1 MVLIQNSTF
10 SLLGIWVTVSFFSG
24 LLVYLLIKIFDGL
37 YPNQSSA
44 DRYHK
49 AIAGLV
55 FFFCLNI
62 ASTFV
67 FNDHIH
73 NKNEK
78 TFYQEVE
85 SVHEL
90 AIQSSFSNGIQES
103 KAVKESGKSDF
114 MTSNLIFKSLGVFWL
129 IGAFVFSIKMIGGYY
144 YTRNLI
150 KQYHESIPQKWNKFI
165 QDQLRQLQIGREV
178 KVFESQ
184 RITSALTFGFVK
196 PLIALPIGFFT
207 SLPVDQIEAVLL
219 HELYH
224 IKHKDYLINL
234 LTMTFEVIF
243 FYHPLMWWLAKNIR
257 NERENRC
264 DDQVT
269 QITDKQV
276 YAHALLNMESYR
288 QSMNY
293 AIPFSNKQSNLKMR
307 IMRIFEQK
315 PEQNI
320 GLKPFLSLLMV
331 VVFLM
336 GFTFYKLEDPKNEAK
351 QRKTTENRPEIAD
364 KLTPQEKEDKILFK
378 SEDSRLGLVLEMTKS
393 TLIAK
398 TENEKVKLYVD
409 GRLYPLNQKI
419 PYGEKDMASMY
430 ENKEE
435 SAHYFFTRQYFESH
449 NREKWEKENENRDT
463 YIFDRKTEFF
473 IYRPAKDNTSQ
484 PTVGSDEEVEEM
496 ISETIKPSKSIEKL
510 ENKPANVSEINIPGP
525 VQIQFEDG
533 FGLTGDSNNLKVL
546 KKLVKKFGSDENA
559 EVTVKIDGKL
569 INSENDLEKIL
580 GKREIRNIR
589 IVLPSEN
596 AEIGL
601 IEIITND
608 IVEMKVKEV
617 AAAETEN
624 KTKGINEV
632 PENVSTITI
641 SVFYKTNDGDFS
653 GEMKMD
659 AEKESVL
666 EVLGLKSSEI
676 LFVIDGEEKRIGY
689 KPTDINPNKIDSISV
704 LKDKKAINK
713 YGKKAKNGVVEIYL
727 KKE

>member
-1 MVLIQNSTF
+1 MELIQNSTF

-78 TFYQEVE
+78 TSYQEVE

-207 SLPVDQIEAVLL
+207 SLPADQIEAVLL

-331 VVFLM
+331 VVF
-336 GFTFYKLEDPKNEAK
+336 
-351 QRKTTENRPEIAD
+351 
-364 KLTPQEKEDKILFK
+364 
-378 SEDSRLGLVLEMTKS
+378 S
-393 TLIAK
+393 
-398 TENEKVKLYVD
+398 
-409 GRLYPLNQKI
+409 
-419 PYGEKDMASMY
+419 
-430 ENKEE
+430 
-435 SAHYFFTRQYFESH
+435 
-449 NREKWEKENENRDT
+449 
-463 YIFDRKTEFF
+463 
-473 IYRPAKDNTSQ
+473 
-484 PTVGSDEEVEEM
+484 
-496 ISETIKPSKSIEKL
+496 
-510 ENKPANVSEINIPGP
+510 
-525 VQIQFEDG
+525 DG
-533 FGLTGDSNNLKVL
+533 FHFL
-546 KKLVKKFGSDENA
+546 
-559 EVTVKIDGKL
+559 
-569 INSENDLEKIL
+569 
-580 GKREIRNIR
+580 
-589 IVLPSEN
+589 
-596 AEIGL
+596 
-601 IEIITND
+601 
-608 IVEMKVKEV
+608 
-617 AAAETEN
+617 
-624 KTKGINEV
+624 
-632 PENVSTITI
+632 
-641 SVFYKTNDGDFS
+641 
-653 GEMKMD
+653 
-659 AEKESVL
+659 
-666 EVLGLKSSEI
+666 
-676 LFVIDGEEKRIGY
+676 
-689 KPTDINPNKIDSISV
+689 
-704 LKDKKAINK
+704 
-713 YGKKAKNGVVEIYL
+713 
-727 KKE
+727 